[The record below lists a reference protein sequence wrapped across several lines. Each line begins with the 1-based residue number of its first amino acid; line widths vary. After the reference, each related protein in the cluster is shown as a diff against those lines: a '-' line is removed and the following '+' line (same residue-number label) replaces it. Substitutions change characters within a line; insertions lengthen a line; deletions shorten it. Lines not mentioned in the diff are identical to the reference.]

1 MELDKLIKSINNLS
15 EDAKPR
21 WGVMSSSQMLWHC
34 NKFIVFYLNEKRF
47 KPNVLTYVFG
57 SLHLFYLKYIL
68 RWNYEIYPKNSRT
81 LKFFD
86 AKRSDNLIFEEEK
99 KKLIESLKKVNDYEH
114 KYLVNT
120 FHGKVDNW
128 TFKEVVRGHT
138 AFHLDQFGVYNKNI
152 D

>member
-1 MELDKLIKSINNLS
+1 MELDKLIKSINNLR
-15 EDAKPR
+15 EDAKPK
-21 WGVMSSSQMLWHC
+21 WGVMNSSQMLWHC
-34 NKFIVFYLNEKRF
+34 NKFTIFYLNEKRF

-57 SLHLFYLKYIL
+57 SLHLFYLRYIL

-86 AKRSDNLIFEEEK
+86 AKRSGNLIFEEEK

-138 AFHLDQFGVYNKNI
+138 AFHLDQFGV
-152 D
+152 

>member
-1 MELDKLIKSINNLS
+1 MELDKLIKSINNLR

-57 SLHLFYLKYIL
+57 SLHLFYLRYIL

-138 AFHLDQFGVYNKNI
+138 AFHLDQFGV
-152 D
+152 

>member
-15 EDAKPR
+15 VDAKPR

-57 SLHLFYLKYIL
+57 SLHLFYLRYIL

-86 AKRSDNLIFEEEK
+86 AKRSGNLIFEEEK

-138 AFHLDQFGVYNKNI
+138 AFHLDQFGV
-152 D
+152 

>member
-1 MELDKLIKSINNLS
+1 MELDKLIKSINNLR

-138 AFHLDQFGVYNKNI
+138 AFHLDQFGV
-152 D
+152 

>member
-57 SLHLFYLKYIL
+57 SLHLFYLRYIL

-86 AKRSDNLIFEEEK
+86 AKRSDNLIFEKEK
-99 KKLIESLKKVNDYEH
+99 KKLIESLKKVNDYDH

-138 AFHLDQFGVYNKNI
+138 AFHLDQFGV
-152 D
+152 

>member
-1 MELDKLIKSINNLS
+1 MELDKLIKSINNLR

-57 SLHLFYLKYIL
+57 SLHLFYLRYIL

-86 AKRSDNLIFEEEK
+86 AKRSGNLIFEEEK
-99 KKLIESLKKVNDYEH
+99 KKLIESLKTPYGQTMK
-114 KYLVNT
+114 
-120 FHGKVDNW
+120 G
-128 TFKEVVRGHT
+128 
-138 AFHLDQFGVYNKNI
+138 
-152 D
+152 

>member
-1 MELDKLIKSINNLS
+1 MELDKLIKSINNLR

-57 SLHLFYLKYIL
+57 SLHLFYLRYIL

-86 AKRSDNLIFEEEK
+86 AKRSGDLIFEEEK

-138 AFHLDQFGVYNKNI
+138 AFHLDQFGV
-152 D
+152 

>member
-57 SLHLFYLKYIL
+57 SLHLFYLRYIL

-114 KYLVNT
+114 KYLVNS

-138 AFHLDQFGVYNKNI
+138 AFHLDQFGV
-152 D
+152 

>member
-1 MELDKLIKSINNLS
+1 MELDKLIKSINNLR

-57 SLHLFYLKYIL
+57 SLHLFYLRYIL
-68 RWNYEIYPKNSRT
+68 RWNYEIYPQNSRT

-86 AKRSDNLIFEEEK
+86 AKRSDNLIFEQEK

-138 AFHLDQFGVYNKNI
+138 AFHLDQFGV
-152 D
+152 

>member
-1 MELDKLIKSINNLS
+1 MELDKLIKSINNLR

-120 FHGKVDNW
+120 FHGKVNNW

-138 AFHLDQFGVYNKNI
+138 AFHLDQFGV
-152 D
+152 

>member
-47 KPNVLTYVFG
+47 KPNLLTYVFG
-57 SLHLFYLKYIL
+57 SLHLFYLRYIL

-86 AKRSDNLIFEEEK
+86 AKRSGDLIFEEEK

-138 AFHLDQFGVYNKNI
+138 AFHLDQFGV
-152 D
+152 

>member
-21 WGVMSSSQMLWHC
+21 WGVMNSSQMLWHC

-57 SLHLFYLKYIL
+57 SLHLFYLRYIL

-86 AKRSDNLIFEEEK
+86 AKRSGDLIFEEEK

-138 AFHLDQFGVYNKNI
+138 AFHLDQFGV
-152 D
+152 

>member
-1 MELDKLIKSINNLS
+1 MELDKLIKSINNLR

-86 AKRSDNLIFEEEK
+86 AKRSGNLIFEEEK

-138 AFHLDQFGVYNKNI
+138 TFHLDQFGV
-152 D
+152 

>member
-57 SLHLFYLKYIL
+57 SLHLFYLRYIL

-138 AFHLDQFGVYNKNI
+138 AFHLDQFGV
-152 D
+152 

>member
-15 EDAKPR
+15 VDAKPR

-57 SLHLFYLKYIL
+57 SLHLFYLRYIL

-138 AFHLDQFGVYNKNI
+138 AFHLGQFGVYNKKV

>member
-68 RWNYEIYPKNSRT
+68 RWNYKIYPKNSRT

-86 AKRSDNLIFEEEK
+86 AKRSGNLIFEEEK

-138 AFHLDQFGVYNKNI
+138 AFHLDQFGV
-152 D
+152 

>member
-34 NKFIVFYLNEKRF
+34 NKFVVFYLNEKRF
-47 KPNVLTYVFG
+47 KPNVLTCVFG
-57 SLHLFYLKYIL
+57 SLHLFYLRYIL

-86 AKRSDNLIFEEEK
+86 AKRSGNLIFEEEK

-138 AFHLDQFGVYNKNI
+138 AFHLDQFGV
-152 D
+152 

>member
-21 WGVMSSSQMLWHC
+21 WGVMNSSQMLWHY

-86 AKRSDNLIFEEEK
+86 AKRSGDLIFEEEK

-138 AFHLDQFGVYNKNI
+138 AFHLDQFGV
-152 D
+152 

>member
-34 NKFIVFYLNEKRF
+34 YKFIVFYLNEKRF

-57 SLHLFYLKYIL
+57 SLHLFYLRYIL

-138 AFHLDQFGVYNKNI
+138 AFHLDQFGV
-152 D
+152 

>member
-1 MELDKLIKSINNLS
+1 MELDKLIKSINNLR

-34 NKFIVFYLNEKRF
+34 NKFIVFYLNEKKF

-86 AKRSDNLIFEEEK
+86 AKRSGNLIFEEEK

-138 AFHLDQFGVYNKNI
+138 AFHLDQFGV
-152 D
+152 

>member
-1 MELDKLIKSINNLS
+1 MELDKLIKSINNLR

-68 RWNYEIYPKNSRT
+68 RWNYKIYPKNSRT

-86 AKRSDNLIFEEEK
+86 AKRSGNLIFEEEK

-114 KYLVNT
+114 KDLVNT

-138 AFHLDQFGVYNKNI
+138 AFHLDQFGV
-152 D
+152 

>member
-21 WGVMSSSQMLWHC
+21 WGIMSSSQMLWHC

-57 SLHLFYLKYIL
+57 SLHLFYLRYIL

-138 AFHLDQFGVYNKNI
+138 AFHLDQFGV
-152 D
+152 

>member
-47 KPNVLTYVFG
+47 KPNLLTYVFG
-57 SLHLFYLKYIL
+57 SLHLFYLRYIL

-138 AFHLDQFGVYNKNI
+138 AFHLDQFGV
-152 D
+152 

>member
-15 EDAKPR
+15 EDAKPK

-57 SLHLFYLKYIL
+57 SLHLFYLRYIL

-99 KKLIESLKKVNDYEH
+99 KKLIESLKKVNDYKH

-128 TFKEVVRGHT
+128 TFKEVVRGHP
-138 AFHLDQFGVYNKNI
+138 AFHLDQFGV
-152 D
+152 

>member
-1 MELDKLIKSINNLS
+1 MELDKLIKSINNLR

-57 SLHLFYLKYIL
+57 SLHLFYLRYIL

-138 AFHLDQFGVYNKNI
+138 EFHLDQFGVYNKNI

>member
-21 WGVMSSSQMLWHC
+21 CGVMSSSQMLWHC

-57 SLHLFYLKYIL
+57 SLHLFYLRYIL

-86 AKRSDNLIFEEEK
+86 AKRSGNLIFEEEK

-138 AFHLDQFGVYNKNI
+138 AFHLDQFGV
-152 D
+152 

>member
-57 SLHLFYLKYIL
+57 SLHLFYLRYIL
-68 RWNYEIYPKNSRT
+68 RWNYKIYPKNSRT

-86 AKRSDNLIFEEEK
+86 AKRSGNLIFEEEK

-138 AFHLDQFGVYNKNI
+138 AFHLDQFGV
-152 D
+152 

>member
-1 MELDKLIKSINNLS
+1 MELDKLIKSINNLR

-86 AKRSDNLIFEEEK
+86 AKRSGNLIFEEEK

-138 AFHLDQFGVYNKNI
+138 AFHLDQFGV
-152 D
+152 

>member
-15 EDAKPR
+15 EDAKPK

-47 KPNVLTYVFG
+47 KPNLLTYVFG
-57 SLHLFYLKYIL
+57 SLHLFYLRYIL

-86 AKRSDNLIFEEEK
+86 AKRSDNLIFEQEK

-138 AFHLDQFGVYNKNI
+138 AFHLDQFGV
-152 D
+152 

>member
-21 WGVMSSSQMLWHC
+21 WGVMNSSQMLWHC

-57 SLHLFYLKYIL
+57 SLHLFYLRYIL

-138 AFHLDQFGVYNKNI
+138 AFHLDQFGV
-152 D
+152 

>member
-1 MELDKLIKSINNLS
+1 MELEKLIKSINNLS

-86 AKRSDNLIFEEEK
+86 AKRSGNLIFEEEK

-138 AFHLDQFGVYNKNI
+138 AFHLDQFGV
-152 D
+152 

>member
-86 AKRSDNLIFEEEK
+86 AKRSGNLIFEEEK

-138 AFHLDQFGVYNKNI
+138 AFHLDQFGV
-152 D
+152 

>member
-57 SLHLFYLKYIL
+57 SLHLFYLRYIL

-86 AKRSDNLIFEEEK
+86 AKRSDNLIFEQEK

-138 AFHLDQFGVYNKNI
+138 AFHLSQV
-152 D
+152 

>member
-57 SLHLFYLKYIL
+57 SLHLFYLRYIL

-86 AKRSDNLIFEEEK
+86 AKRSDNLIFEQEK

-138 AFHLDQFGVYNKNI
+138 AFHLDQFGV
-152 D
+152 

>member
-15 EDAKPR
+15 EDDKPR

-57 SLHLFYLKYIL
+57 SLHLFYLRYIL

-138 AFHLDQFGVYNKNI
+138 AFHLDQFGVYNKKV

>member
-1 MELDKLIKSINNLS
+1 MK
-15 EDAKPR
+15 
-21 WGVMSSSQMLWHC
+21 
-34 NKFIVFYLNEKRF
+34 KRF

-86 AKRSDNLIFEEEK
+86 AKRSDNLIFEQEK

-138 AFHLDQFGVYNKNI
+138 AFHLDQFGV
-152 D
+152 

>member
-15 EDAKPR
+15 VDAKPR

-86 AKRSDNLIFEEEK
+86 AKRSGNLIFEEEK

-138 AFHLDQFGVYNKNI
+138 AFHLDQFGV
-152 D
+152 

>member
-1 MELDKLIKSINNLS
+1 MELDKLIKSINNLR

-86 AKRSDNLIFEEEK
+86 AKRSDNLIFEQEK

-138 AFHLDQFGVYNKNI
+138 AFHLDQFGV
-152 D
+152 